1 MAAGNPAAVDM
12 NRKEIFMGVD
22 LTMFQ
27 CAIMAIFIIVGVVV
41 GFCGVKITTLDSMVG
56 PTVAFIGGILV
67 FAGIYFADYSLLKD
81 KENVVAQCGKDNY
94 AIYIDGNLAGDELSV
109 DFIDLIVYKVKV

>member
-1 MAAGNPAAVDM
+1 MV
-12 NRKEIFMGVD
+12 VD

-27 CAIMAIFIIVGVVV
+27 FAIMAIFIIVGAVVC
-41 GFCGVKITTLDSMVG
+41 FYGVKITTLDSMVG
-56 PTVAFIGGILV
+56 PTVALIGVIIV

-94 AIYIDGNLAGDELSV
+94 AIYIDGNPAGDEFSV
-109 DFIDLIVYKVKV
+109 DGIDLKDYTVKVGDNKLFLISD